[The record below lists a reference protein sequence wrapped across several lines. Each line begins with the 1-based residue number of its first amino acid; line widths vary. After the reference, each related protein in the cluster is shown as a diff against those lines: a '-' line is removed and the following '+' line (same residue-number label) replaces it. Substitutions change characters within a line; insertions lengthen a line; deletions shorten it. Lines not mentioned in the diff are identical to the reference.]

1 METKKTSNP
10 VSSPLCPHKKKRDTA
25 PALGSRIQKN
35 QPSSPSACL
44 PPEPGR
50 LSARPTHP
58 GGAHS
63 GPLGGGEGRG
73 SRASSAGPVCV
84 PRALEM
90 EHKTGG
96 PSLTTAAT
104 AHPQSFLIISPF
116 LSGLLATPYL
126 GLPPT
131 LLLINPQG
139 ADGDA
144 GQGPSRRAH
153 RLFSPAVLGRRVG
166 GRWVLARSHTGRPRL
181 PAKGRPESVGAGHGG
196 QEGESSGRGNRA
208 AARTRDVPGPGACA
222 LGWRGARRGTQRPGG
237 CGLVSCLTRRRQGG
251 QLCRS

>member
-1 METKKTSNP
+1 M
-10 VSSPLCPHKKKRDTA
+10 
-25 PALGSRIQKN
+25 
-35 QPSSPSACL
+35 
-44 PPEPGR
+44 
-50 LSARPTHP
+50 
-58 GGAHS
+58 
-63 GPLGGGEGRG
+63 
-73 SRASSAGPVCV
+73 CV

-116 LSGLLATPYL
+116 LSGLLATPGQTLHHL

-144 GQGPSRRAH
+144 GQGPSPLKPRLGLQTAH

-166 GRWVLARSHTGRPRL
+166 GRWVLARSHTGRPASPRKAGL
-181 PAKGRPESVGAGHGG
+181 SAWGRGIGG
-196 QEGESSGRGNRA
+196 QEGESSGRGNWA

-222 LGWRGARRGTQRPGG
+222 LGWRGAQRGTQRPRG
-237 CGLVSCLTRRRQGG
+237 CGLVSCL
-251 QLCRS
+251 L